1 MKKTTISLSEE
12 SSPTW
17 EKKMTKTASKSE
29 EYYSEICHCSKCA
42 TLREKEKKT
51 KKIQAKEK
59 K

>member
-1 MKKTTISLSEE
+1 
-12 SSPTW
+12 
-17 EKKMTKTASKSE
+17 MTKTASKSE